1 MFGAYATWP
10 ARHSGDDPDRGGAIV
25 PLYTDLAIAIAS
37 VGSPPAC
44 RPVPAAYPTMPSP
57 DDLSGTPRRP
67 GRGAATTVE
76 ARSNGHGSS
85 NGRSN
90 GHRTPP
96 GAPGSGSPRRPPGP
110 STKPALI
117 VLGLIVVV
125 FLVGVGLELLSG
137 SQSRPTASPTRIAT
151 ARGAVLHAVPARPL
165 LKDITS
171 PGQQP
176 PDDLLNALAVPQG
189 AAPVPS
195 SSINQGVE
203 SYDRSLR
210 FEVPATQ
217 QAVISFFRAE
227 LASLHWRR
235 LSQGPTGPTATQYL
249 ILEQHPA
256 SDGLEWDLGVTVAP
270 TFFGDQG
277 AAAGASSDT
286 TSFTLRLYSESDQ
299 D

>member
-1 MFGAYATWP
+1 
-10 ARHSGDDPDRGGAIV
+10 
-25 PLYTDLAIAIAS
+25 
-37 VGSPPAC
+37 
-44 RPVPAAYPTMPSP
+44 MPIP
-57 DDLSGTPRRP
+57 DDLPGAPPPP

-85 NGRSN
+85 NG
-90 GHRTPP
+90 HRTPP
-96 GAPGSGSPRRPPGP
+96 GDEGSDSPRRPPGP

-117 VLGLIVVV
+117 VLGLTLFV
-125 FLVGVGLELLSG
+125 FMVGVALELLSG
-137 SQSRPTASPTRIAT
+137 SQSRPTPSPTSIAT
-151 ARGAVLHAVPARPL
+151 ARGAVLHALPARPL

-171 PGQQP
+171 PGQP

-195 SSINQGVE
+195 SAIDQGVE

-217 QAVISFFRAE
+217 QDVISFFRAE
-227 LASLHWRR
+227 LASLHWSR
-235 LSQGPTGPTATQYL
+235 LSQGPTGSNGTQYL

-256 SDGLEWDLGVTVAP
+256 SDGFEWDLGVTVAP
-270 TFFGDQG
+270 TFFSTPG
-277 AAAGASSDT
+277 ASAGASSDT
-286 TSFTLRLYSESDQ
+286 TSFTLRLYTESDQ

>member
-1 MFGAYATWP
+1 LG
-10 ARHSGDDPDRGGAIV
+10 S
-25 PLYTDLAIAIAS
+25 LYTD
-37 VGSPPAC
+37 
-44 RPVPAAYPTMPSP
+44 PAATMPSP
-57 DDLSGTPRRP
+57 DDLPGAPRRP
-67 GRGAATTVE
+67 GRGAATTVQ
-76 ARSNGHGSS
+76 ARSNGHGSA
-85 NGRSN
+85 N
-90 GHRTPP
+90 GHRSPP
-96 GAPGSGSPRRPPGP
+96 GSPGADSPRRPPGP

-117 VLGLIVVV
+117 VLGITFVL
-125 FLVGVGLELLSG
+125 FLAGVGLELLGG
-137 SQSRPTASPTRIAT
+137 SQSRPTASPATIAT

-165 LKDITS
+165 LKAITS
-171 PGQQP
+171 QGQP
-176 PDDLLNALAVPQG
+176 PDDLLNALAVPRG
-189 AAPVPS
+189 ASPVPS
-195 SSINQGVE
+195 SALDQGVE

-217 QAVISFFRAE
+217 EDVISFFRAE

-277 AAAGASSDT
+277 ASATASPGT

>member
-1 MFGAYATWP
+1 VLGAYPTWR
-10 ARHSGDDPDRGGAIV
+10 ARHSGDAPDRGGAIV

-37 VGSPPAC
+37 VGSPPAY
-44 RPVPAAYPTMPSP
+44 RPVPAASPTMPSP
-57 DDLSGTPRRP
+57 DDLPGTPRHP
-67 GRGAATTVE
+67 GRGAATAVE
-76 ARSNGHGSS
+76 APSNGHGSS
-85 NGRSN
+85 NG
-90 GHRTPP
+90 HRNPP
-96 GAPGSGSPRRPPGP
+96 GGPGSDSPRRPPGP

-151 ARGAVLHAVPARPL
+151 ARGAVLDAVPARPL

-171 PGQQP
+171 PGQP
-176 PDDLLNALAVPQG
+176 PDDLLNALAVPLG

-217 QAVISFFRAE
+217 QDVISFFRAE

-277 AAAGASSDT
+277 ASAATSSGASSDT